1 VKFGNPV
8 GGRIGP
14 LGKPD
19 AASGFAV
26 TRAFADGSLPQYGP
40 HDGLDIGNGASGDPI
55 IAMAAG
61 TVYQA
66 FFDSASGGAG
76 IVRVDHGDG
85 WTTGYAH
92 MDTLYVSA
100 GQNVKAGAQ
109 IGRLDNTGWSSGAH
123 LHFDT
128 SEGSQRR
135 DPWPLLE
142 QNQPGKVGDVD
153 ILGDFER
160 TTYGERFRI
169 DDSAPA
175 ALHTEPA
182 ADSPTLEEYPQGT
195 IVPGIMIVSNEGA
208 DWYVAVL
215 YVAGRGYC
223 LGYIH
228 EKEVS
233 PA

>member
-1 VKFGNPV
+1 MKFANPV
-8 GGRIGP
+8 AGRIGP

-19 AASGFAV
+19 PASGFAV
-26 TRAFADGSLPQYGP
+26 TRGFADESLPQYGP
-40 HDGLDIGNGASGDPI
+40 HDGLDIGNGATGERLL
-55 IAMAAG
+55 AMGAG

-66 FFDSASGGAG
+66 FFDAASGGAG
-76 IVRVDHGDG
+76 IVRIDHGNG

-92 MDTLYVSA
+92 MDTISVRA
-100 GQNVKAGAQ
+100 GQPVAAGAE
-109 IGRLDNTGWSSGAH
+109 IGRLDNTGYSSGAH

-142 QNQPGKVGDVD
+142 QNQPGAEGDVE
-153 ILGDFER
+153 ILGTFER
-160 TTYGERFRI
+160 TTYGQRFTI
-169 DDSAPA
+169 SDAAPA
-175 ALHTEPA
+175 ALHTRPE
-182 ADSPTLEEYPQGT
+182 ADSPTLEDYPAGT
-195 IVPGIMIVSNEGA
+195 IVPGVMIVSNEGA

-228 EKEVS
+228 EKEFR
-233 PA
+233 